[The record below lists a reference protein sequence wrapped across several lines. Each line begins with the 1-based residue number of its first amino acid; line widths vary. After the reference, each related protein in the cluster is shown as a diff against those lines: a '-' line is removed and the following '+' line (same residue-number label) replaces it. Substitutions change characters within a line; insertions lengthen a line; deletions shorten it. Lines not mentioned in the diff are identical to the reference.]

1 MTRTR
6 LFALRM
12 AGLIAALAVPLA
24 MVIPVAQADPI
35 ADIRGTV
42 ARDRANAGCPDLK
55 YNQTLQDIAFGIA
68 APIPVPDGQINNLK
82 GAYGGDVVYFKGT
95 GDPYAATLTNA
106 YRNGGGGA
114 IGDCSFTDFGVAF
127 IRDEAYDVD
136 DYGPDFV
143 GLVFGKKA
151 GAAAAGAGRAEASR
165 EARRGVQS
173 RNR

>member
-6 LFALRM
+6 LFVLRM

-82 GAYGGDVVYFKGT
+82 GSYGGDV
-95 GDPYAATLTNA
+95 
-106 YRNGGGGA
+106 GA
-114 IGDCSFTDFGVAF
+114 LQGHG
-127 IRDEAYDVD
+127 
-136 DYGPDFV
+136 
-143 GLVFGKKA
+143 
-151 GAAAAGAGRAEASR
+151 
-165 EARRGVQS
+165 
-173 RNR
+173 